1 MITNL
6 IIDLALTYVATVT
19 FGVLINVPRRGLNV
33 GGWISTVSF
42 LVYRL
47 CLMLHTGI
55 ALANLVGALLIGIL
69 SMQAARYK
77 KMPVIN
83 FNIPSMVPFVPGG
96 QAYQMVKNF
105 ALGNNSL
112 ALSYLLQV
120 VVIAGAI
127 AFGFLLAELFN
138 RLQARLMLKLSSR
151 WRHEHRHNPKL

>member
-1 MITNL
+1 M
-6 IIDLALTYVATVT
+6 
-19 FGVLINVPRRGLNV
+19 
-33 GGWISTVSF
+33 
-42 LVYRL
+42 
-47 CLMLHTGI
+47 
-55 ALANLVGALLIGIL
+55 
-69 SMQAARYK
+69 
-77 KMPVIN
+77 
-83 FNIPSMVPFVPGG
+83 PGG